1 MQDTEKANIR
11 AELEGERAREET
23 HIHQRMD
30 SIHLIA
36 EMFECSTEDVE
47 IMLNLLRIHGVYEI
61 TEAVADF
68 TEDTSLKWS
77 FGTVVTAA
85 KNVVWQRLHGKID
98 DTLHGKLRDVAVS
111 TQPPIYGTAIE
122 DIDGLD
128 EKTLMAFSDMI
139 KYGVNIER
147 VNALAK
153 AYREIGA

>member
-1 MQDTEKANIR
+1 
-11 AELEGERAREET
+11 
-23 HIHQRMD
+23 
-30 SIHLIA
+30 
-36 EMFECSTEDVE
+36 
-47 IMLNLLRIHGVYEI
+47 
-61 TEAVADF
+61 
-68 TEDTSLKWS
+68 
-77 FGTVVTAA
+77 
-85 KNVVWQRLHGKID
+85 
-98 DTLHGKLRDVAVS
+98 VAVS